1 MINDDNLSQRKQ
13 LVNGSS
19 ALDED
24 TALYSIRYTEDN
36 QPVAVIDKN
45 ILADVPK
52 SRWVKT
58 IKRMLTEKFRGG
70 VPISGRL
77 IKINYI
83 TRSEYTNSKYSR
95 YLRDNDVE
103 KYNDKLKSANN
114 IDDVVLASTNY
125 VNEDLKHA
133 RKDNFKEFARGSVLI
148 KIGDKSYTAK
158 VIVGFTSG
166 GEMVLYDIID
176 FNLTDLKLK
185 RHAIRPNVK

>member
-133 RKDNFKEFARGSVLI
+133 AQG
-148 KIGDKSYTAK
+148 
-158 VIVGFTSG
+158 
-166 GEMVLYDIID
+166 
-176 FNLTDLKLK
+176 
-185 RHAIRPNVK
+185 